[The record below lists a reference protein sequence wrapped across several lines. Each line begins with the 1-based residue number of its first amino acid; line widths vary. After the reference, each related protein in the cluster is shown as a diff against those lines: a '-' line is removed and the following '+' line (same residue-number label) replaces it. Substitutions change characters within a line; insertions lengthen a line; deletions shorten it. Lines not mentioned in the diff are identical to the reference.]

1 MGKMK
6 FRIEPD
12 LQYCP
17 QCNDEYRAGILQ
29 CVSCEVDLLSGSE
42 MLARMEQANGGS
54 KRSMEITAEDELVD
68 IVKGQIINIKNLQSM
83 LKSEGFPSIIAGD
96 SNSCGK
102 GCCGGG
108 EVRLQIKA
116 EDARG
121 VMEVMAREH
130 VHSTGLMD
138 HDTSYVDS
146 VYNTESVLATCP
158 ACGCKFAT
166 DTNTCPECGLCF

>member
-6 FRIEPD
+6 FRIEPE
-12 LQYCP
+12 LMYCP
-17 QCNDEYRAGILQ
+17 QCNDEYRAGIEK
-29 CVSCEVDLLSGSE
+29 CASCEVDLLNGVE
-42 MLARMEQANGGS
+42 MLARLEGKSSVRN
-54 KRSMEITAEDELVD
+54 MEISADDQLVD
-68 IVKGQIINIKNLQSM
+68 IIKGQIINIKNLQSL

-108 EVRLQIKA
+108 EVRLQIRA
-116 EDARG
+116 DDVQG

-146 VYNTESVLATCP
+146 VYNTDSVLATCP
-158 ACGCKFAT
+158 ACGCQFAT
-166 DTNTCPECGLCF
+166 DTNSCPDCGLCF

>member
-17 QCNDEYRAGILQ
+17 QCNDEYRAGIPT
-29 CVSCEVDLLSGSE
+29 CAACEVDLLSGSE
-42 MLARMEQANGGS
+42 MLARMEQKNGGT
-54 KRSMEITAEDELVD
+54 KRIMEITPDDQLVD
-68 IVKGQIINIKNLQSM
+68 IIKGQIINVKNLQSM

-96 SNSCGK
+96 SSSCGK
-102 GCCGGG
+102 GCCGS
-108 EVRLQIKA
+108 EVRLQIREA
-116 EDARG
+116 DAQG

-138 HDTSYVDS
+138 HDTSYVDA
-146 VYNTESVLATCP
+146 VYNTDSVLATCP

-166 DTNTCPECGLCF
+166 DNNTCPDCGLCF